1 MNPSTA
7 ERNLLLGMI
16 ALQMELVSQDALIRA
31 FQAWTLAKTRPL
43 EDLLIEQGAIKAE
56 GREFLVAISAKFLA
70 LHQEDLEQSLASLSS
85 ALSLREKLAEISDSD
100 LEKTLQS
107 LDVKRQATKAH
118 EQSIELNLD
127 PTSLHQPRGNSDR
140 FRILRPHAKG
150 GLGEVSI
157 AEDLELNR
165 EVALKQIQ
173 NRFDIDRESRER
185 FMSEAEITGQ
195 LEHPGIV
202 PVYSLGTTHNG
213 QPFYAMRFIR
223 GESLRQA
230 IDDFHANLK
239 AGIEPTEFRR
249 GLRKLVGRVVDVCNA
264 IEYAHSR
271 GVLHRDLKPGNIM
284 LGKYGETLVVD
295 WGLAK
300 PIGKQ
305 EEHRKQNDEPTVV
318 PKSKEGSSETRLG
331 TIVGTLAYMSPEQA
345 EGNHRL
351 LGPRSDVYCLGA
363 TLYCVLTGQPPIKRQ
378 SELEMLEAVR
388 QGRIRPPDEVQPWV
402 PKPLAAICRKA
413 LTLRPE
419 QRYASA
425 ANLADELELWLAD
438 EPVSAYR
445 EPLLERIGRF
455 SRNHQTA
462 VTATLASLTIGLI
475 TLFSMFQVVA
485 NRNQELQISRDNE
498 SKAKTSALEAMQ
510 SATVSRDTVIDLA
523 IDTLYAAED
532 QLRDASKIDTYRTKV
547 MDESYA
553 AFKDL
558 KLDQTDDPELLYD
571 FARVA
576 RLSGNQRAR
585 SLDYPQGL
593 KRLEE
598 SILAQE
604 KYAAKTTLD
613 RKNYLGETYRDLGGW
628 LRLVPRFD
636 DAAKAYDE
644 ATKITA
650 DLLAQDPANVKYQRS
665 QATLNLYA
673 SVLWNEYQEYERSLQ
688 GLIQACEFFKEVIE
702 QGTPQRDDPMVA
714 CMCYQGKRNNCY
726 CWKGSKR

>member
-118 EQSIELNLD
+118 ERSIELNLD

-295 WGLAK
+295 WGWPNRLESRKNIESKTTNQRLFPSPKKVRAK
-300 PIGKQ
+300 
-305 EEHRKQNDEPTVV
+305 HV
-318 PKSKEGSSETRLG
+318 
-331 TIVGTLAYMSPEQA
+331 
-345 EGNHRL
+345 
-351 LGPRSDVYCLGA
+351 
-363 TLYCVLTGQPPIKRQ
+363 
-378 SELEMLEAVR
+378 
-388 QGRIRPPDEVQPWV
+388 WV
-402 PKPLAAICRKA
+402 P
-413 LTLRPE
+413 
-419 QRYASA
+419 S
-425 ANLADELELWLAD
+425 
-438 EPVSAYR
+438 
-445 EPLLERIGRF
+445 
-455 SRNHQTA
+455 
-462 VTATLASLTIGLI
+462 
-475 TLFSMFQVVA
+475 
-485 NRNQELQISRDNE
+485 
-498 SKAKTSALEAMQ
+498 
-510 SATVSRDTVIDLA
+510 
-523 IDTLYAAED
+523 
-532 QLRDASKIDTYRTKV
+532 
-547 MDESYA
+547 
-553 AFKDL
+553 
-558 KLDQTDDPELLYD
+558 
-571 FARVA
+571 
-576 RLSGNQRAR
+576 
-585 SLDYPQGL
+585 
-593 KRLEE
+593 
-598 SILAQE
+598 
-604 KYAAKTTLD
+604 
-613 RKNYLGETYRDLGGW
+613 
-628 LRLVPRFD
+628 
-636 DAAKAYDE
+636 
-644 ATKITA
+644 
-650 DLLAQDPANVKYQRS
+650 
-665 QATLNLYA
+665 
-673 SVLWNEYQEYERSLQ
+673 
-688 GLIQACEFFKEVIE
+688 
-702 QGTPQRDDPMVA
+702 
-714 CMCYQGKRNNCY
+714 
-726 CWKGSKR
+726 